1 MKYKHFKKITT
12 DFLVILS
19 PSSTK
24 CKGKKKKKK
33 ILTCRS
39 CTILFCIVL
48 PPNNTEKNKDI
59 GSEVLTLQINLHW
72 KIAPVLVPG
81 A

>member
-24 CKGKKKKKK
+24 CKGTKKKKKF
-33 ILTCRS
+33 S
-39 CTILFCIVL
+39 
-48 PPNNTEKNKDI
+48 
-59 GSEVLTLQINLHW
+59 H
-72 KIAPVLVPG
+72 AVLVLSYFVLYYHQTTLKRIKISG
-81 A
+81 QKF